1 MTSNGTL
8 PFAAVV
14 IKPARPRP
22 DIVIEAGQRWK

>member
-8 PFAAVV
+8 PFAAFVNQ
-14 IKPARPRP
+14 PARPRP

>member
-8 PFAAVV
+8 PFADMDT
-14 IKPARPRP
+14 PPMRPRP